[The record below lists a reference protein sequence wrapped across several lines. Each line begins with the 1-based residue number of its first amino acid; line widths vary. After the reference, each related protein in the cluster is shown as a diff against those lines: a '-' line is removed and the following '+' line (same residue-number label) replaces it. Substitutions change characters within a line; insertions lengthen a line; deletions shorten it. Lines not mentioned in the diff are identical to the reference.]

1 MSSYLTESQRV
12 VAVSGSQRPWN
23 VLLCLQVC
31 CFLRNRAWLIVTIA
45 IQAEAAAKKA
55 LLDAKD
61 VMRENRKRKNS
72 SKNTSKSSRS
82 FLRNR
87 AWLIATIAIQAEA
100 AAKKALLDAKD
111 VMRENRK
118 RKNSSKNTSKSS
130 RSFVAFLCIANC
142 SLESK
147 ADKAAAAKK

>member
-1 MSSYLTESQRV
+1 V

-23 VLLCLQVC
+23 VLLCLKVC

-45 IQAEAAAKKA
+45 VQAEAAAKKA

-72 SKNTSKSSRS
+72 SKNTSKSS
-82 FLRNR
+82 
-87 AWLIATIAIQAEA
+87 Q
-100 AAKKALLDAKD
+100 
-111 VMRENRK
+111 
-118 RKNSSKNTSKSS
+118 
-130 RSFVAFLCIANC
+130 SFVTFLCITNC

-147 ADKAAAAKK
+147 AEKAAAAKKKQRKTR